1 MYNKL
6 LNRNASAL
14 SIHDNSFMGM
24 GPSTSFDHNRSQ
36 DTISLNSRDIRNYK
50 LTPMKQINRDKSG
63 NSVFQ
68 LNDLK
73 QNSTI

>member
-1 MYNKL
+1 
-6 LNRNASAL
+6 
-14 SIHDNSFMGM
+14 MGM
-24 GPSTSFDHNRSQ
+24 GPSTSFDHNKSQ

-50 LTPMKQINRDKSG
+50 LTSMKQINRDKSG

-73 QNSTI
+73 QNSTIQTDNASFISNNNNQA